1 MLDPCQRRRIWINYG
16 FSLGVMPTQS
26 RRENMENSKNIVLTA
41 ITALGLTVVALPVA
55 AHQNPM
61 QQGAIMGDRGGM
73 MGANLD
79 MMHDHGGMMGSGMGM
94 MMSGADTYAMTK
106 FDTNED
112 GTLSPEEMST
122 GIQAELKTY
131 DADAN
136 GTLSL
141 DEFAVMHAAHTRPMT
156 VRAFQM
162 HDPDGDAQVTAD
174 EMTAMA
180 AMVQSHM
187 SEQQDGV
194 QGAGHGMMGNN

>member
-1 MLDPCQRRRIWINYG
+1 MKYTKD
-16 FSLGVMPTQS
+16 V
-26 RRENMENSKNIVLTA
+26 VLAA
-41 ITALGLTVVALPVA
+41 IAALGFAVVALPSA
-55 AHQNPM
+55 A
-61 QQGAIMGDRGGM
+61 QQTQMKPSTMMADQGGM
-73 MGANLD
+73 MGANMD
-79 MMHDHGGMMGSGMGM
+79 MMNELGGMMGMGMGM
-94 MMSGADTYAMTK
+94 GMGMIMSGADTYAMTK

-162 HDPDGDAQVTAD
+162 HDPDGDAQVTAE

-180 AMVQSHM
+180 AMMQSHM
-187 SEQQDGV
+187 SEQHNGV
-194 QGAGHGMMGNN
+194 RSAGHGMMGNN

>member
-1 MLDPCQRRRIWINYG
+1 
-16 FSLGVMPTQS
+16 
-26 RRENMENSKNIVLTA
+26 MENSKNVVLTA
-41 ITALGLTVVALPVA
+41 ITALGLTVVALPVTA
-55 AHQNPM
+55 QQTQM
-61 QQGAIMGDRGGM
+61 QQGEMMGDRGSM

-79 MMHDHGGMMGSGMGM
+79 MMHDHGGMMGSGMGMGM

-112 GTLSPEEMST
+112 GTLSPEEVST

-180 AMVQSHM
+180 AMMQSHM

>member
-1 MLDPCQRRRIWINYG
+1 
-16 FSLGVMPTQS
+16 
-26 RRENMENSKNIVLTA
+26 MENSKNVVLTA
-41 ITALGLTVVALPVA
+41 ITALGLTVVALPVTA
-55 AHQNPM
+55 QQTQM
-61 QQGAIMGDRGGM
+61 QQGAMMGDRGSM

-106 FDTNED
+106 FDTNEY
-112 GTLSPEEMST
+112 GTLSPEEVST

-136 GTLSL
+136 GKLAL
-141 DEFAVMHAAHTRPMT
+141 EEFAVMHAAHTRPMT

-180 AMVQSHM
+180 AMMQSHM

>member
-1 MLDPCQRRRIWINYG
+1 
-16 FSLGVMPTQS
+16 
-26 RRENMENSKNIVLTA
+26 MENSKNVVLTA

-55 AHQNPM
+55 AHQSSM
-61 QQGAIMGDRGGM
+61 QQGAMMSDRGDM
-73 MGANLD
+73 MGANMD
-79 MMHDHGGMMGSGMGM
+79 MMHDHGGMMGNGMGM

-180 AMVQSHM
+180 AMMQSHM